1 MTVGMNIREA
11 VCLGLVPREL
21 ECSLADKCAYI
32 KDDGDQCGNWQ
43 MGASGWCFWHNPAVP
58 ESERMEARSK
68 GGTATKYRPLPPS
81 DTADPIAALSRAV
94 AQLEDMKPSPEVLRT
109 ITAAASALDRAQ
121 DRQESRGADITRIEV
136 VYVND
141 WREND

>member
-32 KDDGDQCGNWQ
+32 KDDGDQCGNWE
-43 MGASGWCFWHNPAVP
+43 MEGSGWCYWHNPAIP
-58 ESERMEARSK
+58 ESEKAAARGR
-68 GGTATKYRPLPPS
+68 GGTATRYKKLPPS
-81 DTADPIAALSRAV
+81 DATDPILVLERAV
-94 AQLEDMKPSPEVLRT
+94 KQLEDMKPSPETLRT
-109 ITAAASALDRAQ
+109 ITAAASALDRAVERA
-121 DRQESRGADITRIEV
+121 DSRGADITRIEV
-136 VYVND
+136 VYVNN